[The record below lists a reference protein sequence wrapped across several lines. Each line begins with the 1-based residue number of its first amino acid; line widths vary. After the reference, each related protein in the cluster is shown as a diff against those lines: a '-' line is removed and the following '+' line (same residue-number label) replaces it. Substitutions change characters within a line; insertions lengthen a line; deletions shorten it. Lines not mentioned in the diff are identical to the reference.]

1 MPEFSSS
8 KPRMRSDIKRRSFL
22 KGAGV
27 ALLLPRFESLG
38 QVTGKESPRR
48 LLTIVNHLSFYQP
61 AMTPKADGA
70 FDNPP
75 ALLQEL
81 ADHLGQ
87 VKFYSGLDNPAVQ
100 NGFGHT
106 PCVGILSGYFNKLHR
121 KNRLS
126 IDQAIADQIGSDTR
140 FKSLVFQAG
149 ENLNFSQISWDKH
162 GLPVKQI
169 DSPHKIFNLLFQV
182 DENEK
187 TQQQVLAEN
196 RSILDAVLAQAKSME
211 KRLNA
216 TDRAKMDEYLTSVR
230 EVEQTV
236 KRRAYWADRTKPQVD
251 YEIENF
257 DRKSVDDYVGT
268 LMDLAVLALQ
278 TDSTR
283 AVTVQIPF
291 WEGFKEPNLSG
302 NYHDLSHHGQK
313 PEKIKKLLMLEHAIL
328 KRISAALTTMKKRQ
342 VGNGSLFDQTTTLL
356 TASMG
361 SANSHN
367 FDDLPALVFDT
378 RMKTAGH
385 WRKQDVPMSNLYLGL
400 LQLFGAENGRF
411 GESTGAFEVLS

>member
-8 KPRMRSDIKRRSFL
+8 KPRRQSDIKRRSFL

-169 DSPHKIFNLLFQV
+169 DSPHKIFNLLFQI

-187 TQQQVLAEN
+187 TQQQVLAED

-236 KRRAYWADRTKPQVD
+236 KRRAYWADRSKPQVV

-257 DRKSVDDYVGT
+257 DRKSLDDYVGT
-268 LMDLAVLALQ
+268 LMDLSVLALQ

-291 WEGFKEPNLSG
+291 WEGFKEPDLSG

-342 VGNGSLFDQTTTLL
+342 VGNSSLFDQTTTLL

-367 FDDLPALVFDT
+367 FDDLPALVFDS

>member
-38 QVTGKESPRR
+38 QVTGMESPRR

-169 DSPHKIFNLLFQV
+169 DSPHKIFNLLFQI

-187 TQQQVLAEN
+187 TQQQVLAED

-236 KRRAYWADRTKPQVD
+236 KRRAYWADRTKPQVS
-251 YEIENF
+251 YELEDFN
-257 DRKSVDDYVGT
+257 RKSVDEYVGT
-268 LMDLAVLALQ
+268 LLDLAVLALE

-291 WEGFKEPNLSG
+291 WEGFKEPELTG

-313 PEKIKKLLMLEHAIL
+313 PEKIKSLLMLEHAIL
-328 KRISAALTTMKKRQ
+328 KRINTSLSKMKERT
-342 VGNGSLFDQTTTLL
+342 VGNSSLFDQTTTLL

-367 FDDLPALVFDT
+367 FDDLPALVFDA
-378 RMKTAGH
+378 RMKTSGY

-400 LQLFGAENGRF
+400 LQRFGAELDRF
-411 GESTGAFEVLS
+411 GESTGAIEVLS